1 MHTKPLRGTAA
12 RFVLQQDVRRGQQI
26 LFAAQVTLV
35 ALRETGQPARLP
47 KALRQLLA

>member
-1 MHTKPLRGTAA
+1 
-12 RFVLQQDVRRGQQI
+12 RRGQQI